1 MPPRVTNRTRR
12 LARTFIRE
20 WREAAGLSQDALVE
34 RVRERVDTF
43 SKSTLSRI
51 ERAEQPYSQPILE
64 AIAWALSCEPAD
76 LIMRRPD
83 TQVWSIVD
91 SLQAMPASDREQIA
105 RIVATFRKV
114 S

>member
-1 MPPRVTNRTRR
+1 MPPRVTQKRR
-12 LARTFIRE
+12 ILARHFIRE
-20 WREAAGLSQDALVE
+20 WRESRGLSQDKLVE

-51 ERAEQPYSQPILE
+51 ERQEGPYSQPILE
-64 AIAWALSCEPAD
+64 AIAWALGCEPAD

-83 TQVWSIVD
+83 EPIWSIMDQLRQV
-91 SLQAMPASDREQIA
+91 PESDLPQVE
-105 RIVATFRKV
+105 RIIGTFRKV